1 MKTKLLVTTLAAAG
15 ICIRSQALQVDSFD
29 NLSNLAWTDQQGQ
42 MSVDTTVKT
51 EGTGSMRVDFPTA
64 AGAGS
69 GWWDDWTTSK
79 DFNANWS
86 SFSSLSLWS
95 KVSDLSGTERIDQIT
110 IWDIPGHA
118 TRFNLSQPGTTD
130 WTQFT
135 IPLSSFVPDNTAVDW
150 TQVKA
155 IQIKFTTWDTAVT
168 GSSSVWLDNMQLN
181 AVPEPSAFALV
192 GVGLTV
198 LLKSRKKQ

>member
-1 MKTKLLVTTLAAAG
+1 MKKILLVTTLAAAG
-15 ICIRSQALQVDSFD
+15 LCTRSQALQVDSFD

-42 MSVDTTVKT
+42 MSVDTAVKV

-64 AGAGS
+64 AGAG
-69 GWWDDWTTSK
+69 GAWWDDWTTSK

-86 SFSSLSLWS
+86 SFSSLSLWT
-95 KVSDLSGTERIDQIT
+95 KVSDLAGTERIDQIT

-118 TRFNLSQPGTTD
+118 TRYNLTQPTTTA
-130 WTQFT
+130 WTQFN
-135 IPLSSFVPDNTAVDW
+135 IPLSSFIADNVAVDF

-155 IQIKFTTWDTAVT
+155 LQIKFTTWDTAVT

-181 AVPEPSAFALV
+181 TVPEPSAFALL
-192 GVGLTV
+192 GVGLTA
-198 LLKSRKKQ
+198 LLKFRKKQ